1 MIEVRYAGAVVG
13 RTAIVR
19 ELDTRGLF
27 LGITEPLPVGTPVTL
42 KIGDDSVEG
51 KVSAVAESPE
61 LARTGMRVRFSDP
74 SAAGLFG
81 TPGEAAPEP
90 EPVLPTRPA
99 VESAAVDQAAPAGL
113 SAPAVSGPRRI
124 VVDAST
130 EHAVPDPSSG
140 SDGTAG
146 IDAADAT
153 GAVAS
158 PDGRSGD
165 GKPGDGKKSRRNKRR

>member
-90 EPVLPTRPA
+90 EPVPSARPPI
-99 VESAAVDQAAPAGL
+99 EPA
-113 SAPAVSGPRRI
+113 SV
-124 VVDAST
+124 
-130 EHAVPDPSSG
+130 
-140 SDGTAG
+140 
-146 IDAADAT
+146 
-153 GAVAS
+153 
-158 PDGRSGD
+158 
-165 GKPGDGKKSRRNKRR
+165 